1 MRVKDRLEAL
11 EFLVTHIIA
20 QTPGLAEAV
29 RHDLEDETS
38 PAPWAPLARQWLSI
52 AEHLP
57 VYQPRLAPCVAPTYR
72 MRSDSGQSFLQR
84 PDFDHA
90 VRDGAWDAGDLFD
103 CGGQIV
109 GFDDGE
115 SSDREVG

>member
-57 VYQPRLAPCVAPTYR
+57 VYQPR
-72 MRSDSGQSFLQR
+72 
-84 PDFDHA
+84 
-90 VRDGAWDAGDLFD
+90 
-103 CGGQIV
+103 
-109 GFDDGE
+109 
-115 SSDREVG
+115 